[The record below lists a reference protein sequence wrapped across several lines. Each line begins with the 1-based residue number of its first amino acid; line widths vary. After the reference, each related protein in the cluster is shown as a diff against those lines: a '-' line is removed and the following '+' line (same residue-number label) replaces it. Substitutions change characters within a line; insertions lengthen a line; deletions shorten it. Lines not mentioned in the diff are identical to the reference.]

1 MLKILTRFQQGGQMT
16 ALAWDSKERK
26 KLEVGGYHRERS
38 DNLYHTFRWTR
49 LSRAFRQSHPL
60 CAECARNG
68 RLKAAEVVDHV
79 VPFPVC
85 RDFFDES
92 NLQSLCS
99 DCNIAKGNRDKAVI
113 AEWRRTHANALTGA
127 VADASGAPCAFG
139 RRGEGASNLSADP
152 RQDHDPS
159 FGDAS
164 AENRPSNCNV
174 QKLK

>member
-1 MLKILTRFQQGGQMT
+1 MM
-16 ALAWDSKERK
+16 ALAWDSKKRK
-26 KLEVGGYHRERS
+26 DADSGGYQRERS
-38 DNLYHTFRWTR
+38 SELYHTYRWTR

-68 RLKAAEVVDHV
+68 RLKAAEVVDHI

-99 DCNIAKGNRDKAVI
+99 DCNIAKGNRDKVVI
-113 AEWRRTHANALTGA
+113 SEWRRTHANALTGA
-127 VADASGAPCAFG
+127 AADASGAPCAFG

-152 RQDHDPS
+152 RQDHAPG

-164 AENRPSNCNV
+164 AENRHGNCKM

>member
-1 MLKILTRFQQGGQMT
+1 M
-16 ALAWDSKERK
+16 ALAWDSKKRK
-26 KLEVGGYHRERS
+26 DADSGGYHRERS
-38 DNLYHTFRWTR
+38 DDLYHTFRWTR

-68 RLKAAEVVDHV
+68 RLKAAEVVDHI

-92 NLQSLCS
+92 NLQSLCA
-99 DCNIAKGNRDKAVI
+99 DCNIAKGNRDKVVI
-113 AEWRRTHANALTGA
+113 AEWRRTHANALAGA
-127 VADASGAPCAFG
+127 VADVSGAPCAFG

-164 AENRPSNCNV
+164 AENRPRNCNV

>member
-1 MLKILTRFQQGGQMT
+1 MT
-16 ALAWDSKERK
+16 ALAWDSKEHK

-38 DNLYHTFRWTR
+38 DDLYHTFRWTR

-68 RLKAAEVVDHV
+68 RLKAAEVVDHI
-79 VPFPVC
+79 VPYPVC
-85 RDFFDES
+85 RDFFDEG

-99 DCNIAKGNRDKAVI
+99 DCNIAKGNRDKVVI
-113 AEWRRTHANALTGA
+113 AEWRRTHVNTLAGV

-139 RRGEGASNLSADP
+139 RRGEGASNLSADSF
-152 RQDHDPS
+152 QDHAPS
-159 FGDAS
+159 FGDAG

>member
-1 MLKILTRFQQGGQMT
+1 MT
-16 ALAWDSKERK
+16 ALAWDSKEHK

-38 DNLYHTFRWTR
+38 DDLYHTFRWTR

-68 RLKAAEVVDHV
+68 RLKAAEVVDHI
-79 VPFPVC
+79 VPYPVC
-85 RDFFDES
+85 RDFFDEG

-99 DCNIAKGNRDKAVI
+99 DCNIAKGNRDKVVI
-113 AEWRRTHANALTGA
+113 AEWRRTHVNTLAGV

-139 RRGEGASNLSADP
+139 WRGEGASNLSADSF
-152 RQDHDPS
+152 QDHAPS
-159 FGDAS
+159 FGDAG

>member
-1 MLKILTRFQQGGQMT
+1 M
-16 ALAWDSKERK
+16 ALAWDSKKRK
-26 KLEVGGYHRERS
+26 DADSGGYQRERS
-38 DNLYHTFRWTR
+38 SDLYHTYRWTR

-68 RLKAAEVVDHV
+68 RLKAAEVVDHI
-79 VPFPVC
+79 VPYPVC
-85 RDFFDES
+85 RDFFDEG

-99 DCNIAKGNRDKAVI
+99 DCNIAKGNRDKVVI
-113 AEWRRTHANALTGA
+113 AEWRRTHVNTLAGV

-139 RRGEGASNLSADP
+139 RRGEGASNLCAASF
-152 RQDHDPS
+152 QDHAPS

>member
-1 MLKILTRFQQGGQMT
+1 MA

-38 DNLYHTFRWTR
+38 DDLYHTFRWTR

-68 RLKAAEVVDHV
+68 RLKAAEVVDHIT
-79 VPFPVC
+79 PFPVC

-127 VADASGAPCAFG
+127 AAVASGAPSVFG
-139 RRGEGASNLSADP
+139 LRGEGASNLSADP

-164 AENRPSNCNV
+164 AENRPRNCNV
-174 QKLK
+174 KKLK

>member
-1 MLKILTRFQQGGQMT
+1 MT
-16 ALAWDSKERK
+16 LAWDSKKRK
-26 KLEVGGYHRERS
+26 DADSGGYQRERS
-38 DNLYHTFRWTR
+38 SDLYHTYRWTR

-68 RLKAAEVVDHV
+68 RLKAAEVVDHIT
-79 VPFPVC
+79 PFPVC

-99 DCNIAKGNRDKAVI
+99 ACNIAKGNRDKAVI

-139 RRGEGASNLSADP
+139 RGGGRGLRISPPILAKTTPTVSET
-152 RQDHDPS
+152 R
-159 FGDAS
+159 
-164 AENRPSNCNV
+164 V
-174 QKLK
+174 LKIGQGIVM

>member
-1 MLKILTRFQQGGQMT
+1 M
-16 ALAWDSKERK
+16 ALAWDSKKRK
-26 KLEVGGYHRERS
+26 DADSGGYQRERS
-38 DNLYHTFRWTR
+38 SELYHTYRWTR

-68 RLKAAEVVDHV
+68 RLKAAEVVDHI

-85 RDFFDES
+85 RDFFDEG

-99 DCNIAKGNRDKAVI
+99 DCNIAKGNRDKVVI
-113 AEWRRTHANALTGA
+113 AEWRRTHVNTLAGVA
-127 VADASGAPCAFG
+127 ADASGAPCAFG
-139 RRGEGASNLSADP
+139 RGGEGASNLSADSF
-152 RQDHDPS
+152 QDHAPS
-159 FGDAS
+159 FGDAG

>member
-1 MLKILTRFQQGGQMT
+1 MS

-38 DNLYHTFRWTR
+38 DDLYHTFRWTR

-60 CAECARNG
+60 CAECARHG
-68 RLKAAEVVDHV
+68 RLKAAEVVDHIT
-79 VPFPVC
+79 PFPVC

-99 DCNIAKGNRDKAVI
+99 ACNIAKGNRDKAVI

-127 VADASGAPCAFG
+127 AAVASGAPSVFG
-139 RRGEGASNLSADP
+139 LRGEGASNLSADSF
-152 RQDHDPS
+152 QDHAPS

>member
-1 MLKILTRFQQGGQMT
+1 M
-16 ALAWDSKERK
+16 ALAWDSKKRK
-26 KLEVGGYHRERS
+26 DADSGGYQRERS
-38 DNLYHTFRWTR
+38 SDLYHTYRWTR

-68 RLKAAEVVDHV
+68 RLKAAEVVDHI

-92 NLQSLCS
+92 NLQSLCA
-99 DCNIAKGNRDKAVI
+99 DCNIAKGNRDKVVI
-113 AEWRRTHANALTGA
+113 AEWRRTHVNTLAGVA
-127 VADASGAPCAFG
+127 ADASGAPCAFG
-139 RRGEGASNLSADP
+139 RRGEGASNLSADSF
-152 RQDHDPS
+152 QDHAPS

>member
-1 MLKILTRFQQGGQMT
+1 M
-16 ALAWDSKERK
+16 ALAWDSKKRK
-26 KLEVGGYHRERS
+26 DADSGGYQRERS
-38 DNLYHTFRWTR
+38 SDLYHTYRWTR

-68 RLKAAEVVDHV
+68 RLKAAEVVDHI

-92 NLQSLCS
+92 NLQSLCA
-99 DCNIAKGNRDKAVI
+99 DCNIAKGNRDKVVI
-113 AEWRRTHANALTGA
+113 SEWRRTHVNTLAGVA
-127 VADASGAPCAFG
+127 ADASGAPCAFG
-139 RRGEGASNLSADP
+139 RRGEGASNLSADSF
-152 RQDHDPS
+152 QDHAPS
-159 FGDAS
+159 FGDAG

>member
-1 MLKILTRFQQGGQMT
+1 M
-16 ALAWDSKERK
+16 AWDSKERK

-38 DNLYHTFRWTR
+38 NDLYHTFRWTR

-68 RLKAAEVVDHV
+68 RLKAAEVVDHI
-79 VPFPVC
+79 VPYPVC
-85 RDFFDES
+85 RDFFYEG

-99 DCNIAKGNRDKAVI
+99 DCNIAKGNRDKVVI
-113 AEWRRTHANALTGA
+113 AEWRRTHVNTLAGVA
-127 VADASGAPCAFG
+127 ADASGAPCAFG
-139 RRGEGASNLSADP
+139 RRGEGASNLSADSF
-152 RQDHDPS
+152 QDHAPS

>member
-1 MLKILTRFQQGGQMT
+1 MR
-16 ALAWDSKERK
+16 LAWDSKNHKET
-26 KLEVGGYHRERS
+26 ECGGYRRERS
-38 DNLYHTFRWTR
+38 SDLYHTFRWTR

-68 RLKAAEVVDHV
+68 RLKAAEVVDHI

-99 DCNIAKGNRDKAVI
+99 DCNIAKGNRDKVI
-113 AEWRRTHANALTGA
+113 IQEWRRTHVNALCGA
-127 VADASGAPCAFG
+127 AADVSGVPSAFG
-139 RRGEGASNLSADP
+139 QKGEGASNLSADSF
-152 RQDHDPS
+152 QDHNPT
-159 FGDAS
+159 FEDAS
-164 AENRPSNCNV
+164 AENRPRNCNV

>member
-1 MLKILTRFQQGGQMT
+1 MT

-38 DNLYHTFRWTR
+38 DDLYHTFRWTR

-68 RLKAAEVVDHV
+68 RLKAAEVVDHIT
-79 VPFPVC
+79 PFPVC

-99 DCNIAKGNRDKAVI
+99 NCNIAKGNRDKAVI

-127 VADASGAPCAFG
+127 AAVASEAPSVFG
-139 RRGEGASNLSADP
+139 LRGEGASNLSADS
-152 RQDHDPS
+152 RQDHDPN
-159 FGDAS
+159 FEDAS
-164 AENRPSNCNV
+164 AENRHG
-174 QKLK
+174 KL